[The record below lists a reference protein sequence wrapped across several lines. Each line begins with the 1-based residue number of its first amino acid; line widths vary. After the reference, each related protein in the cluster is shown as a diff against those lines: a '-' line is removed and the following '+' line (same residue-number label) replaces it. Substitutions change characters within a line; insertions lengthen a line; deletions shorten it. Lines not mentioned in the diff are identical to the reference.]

1 MSTKISENTNIQLD
15 LKTVVAII
23 MVTASFVGMYYT
35 LQADIEEAKK
45 LPPIEV
51 TRLEYEL
58 KEEWNEKMILQLTDQ
73 VEMLQKTSDILKEE
87 IEITSAMLQDGT
99 EADGKFE
106 ELQRQLE
113 ELESR
118 KPKTTVIAIIMV
130 TASFVGMY
138 YTLQADIEE
147 ARKLPPIEVTR
158 LEYELKEEWNEDM
171 IMQLKE
177 AVEVLEETQDILKEE
192 IKITSAMLQDGT
204 EADGKFEELQRQLEE
219 LENKKPSTRVIVKE
233 VKVDKKGRKL

>member
-1 MSTKISENTNIQLD
+1 MKVSENTSVQLD

-35 LQADIEEAKK
+35 LQADIEEAK
-45 LPPIEV
+45 
-51 TRLEYEL
+51 
-58 KEEWNEKMILQLTDQ
+58 
-73 VEMLQKTSDILKEE
+73 
-87 IEITSAMLQDGT
+87 
-99 EADGKFE
+99 
-106 ELQRQLE
+106 
-113 ELESR
+113 
-118 KPKTTVIAIIMV
+118 
-130 TASFVGMY
+130 
-138 YTLQADIEE
+138 
-147 ARKLPPIEVTR
+147 KLPPIEVTR

-219 LENKKPSTRVIVKE
+219 LEDKKPSTRIIVKE
-233 VKVDKKGRKL
+233 VKVDKKGRKLQ

>member
-1 MSTKISENTNIQLD
+1 MQQMSTKISENTNIQLD

-58 KEEWNEKMILQLTDQ
+58 KEEWNEKMILQLKDQ
-73 VEMLQKTSDILKEE
+73 VEML
-87 IEITSAMLQDGT
+87 
-99 EADGKFE
+99 
-106 ELQRQLE
+106 
-113 ELESR
+113 
-118 KPKTTVIAIIMV
+118 
-130 TASFVGMY
+130 
-138 YTLQADIEE
+138 
-147 ARKLPPIEVTR
+147 
-158 LEYELKEEWNEDM
+158 
-171 IMQLKE
+171 
-177 AVEVLEETQDILKEE
+177 EETSNILKEE

-219 LENKKPSTRVIVKE
+219 LEKRKPKTTVIVKE
-233 VKVDKKGRKL
+233 VEVPTKKKKW

>member
-1 MSTKISENTNIQLD
+1 MQPMSTKISENTNIQLD

-58 KEEWNEKMILQLTDQ
+58 KEEWNE
-73 VEMLQKTSDILKEE
+73 
-87 IEITSAMLQDGT
+87 
-99 EADGKFE
+99 
-106 ELQRQLE
+106 
-113 ELESR
+113 
-118 KPKTTVIAIIMV
+118 
-130 TASFVGMY
+130 
-138 YTLQADIEE
+138 
-147 ARKLPPIEVTR
+147 
-158 LEYELKEEWNEDM
+158 DM
-171 IMQLKE
+171 IMQLKD

-219 LENKKPSTRVIVKE
+219 LENKKPSTQIIVKE
-233 VKVDKKGRKL
+233 VKVDIKGRKL

>member
-1 MSTKISENTNIQLD
+1 MQLMSTKISENTSVQLD

-58 KEEWNEKMILQLTDQ
+58 KEEWNENMI
-73 VEMLQKTSDILKEE
+73 I
-87 IEITSAMLQDGT
+87 
-99 EADGKFE
+99 
-106 ELQRQLE
+106 
-113 ELESR
+113 
-118 KPKTTVIAIIMV
+118 
-130 TASFVGMY
+130 
-138 YTLQADIEE
+138 
-147 ARKLPPIEVTR
+147 
-158 LEYELKEEWNEDM
+158 
-171 IMQLKE
+171 QLKE
-177 AVEVLEETQDILKEE
+177 AVEVLEETQNILKEE

-204 EADGKFEELQRQLEE
+204 EADSKFEDLQKQLEE

-233 VKVDKKGRKL
+233 VKVDKKGRKI

>member
-58 KEEWNEKMILQLTDQ
+58 KEEWNE
-73 VEMLQKTSDILKEE
+73 
-87 IEITSAMLQDGT
+87 
-99 EADGKFE
+99 
-106 ELQRQLE
+106 
-113 ELESR
+113 
-118 KPKTTVIAIIMV
+118 
-130 TASFVGMY
+130 
-138 YTLQADIEE
+138 
-147 ARKLPPIEVTR
+147 
-158 LEYELKEEWNEDM
+158 DM
-171 IMQLKE
+171 IMQLKRT
-177 AVEVLEETQDILKEE
+177 VEVLEETQDILKEE
-192 IKITSAMLQDGT
+192 IKITSAMIQDGT
-204 EADGKFEELQRQLEE
+204 EADSKFEDLQKQLEE
-219 LENKKPSTRVIVKE
+219 LENKKPNTRVIVKE